1 MATTMTPLQ
10 PGTEAAAQATAFAI
24 FGSDIPLIDP
34 DDYSGSWRTT
44 LHVIT
49 EEWVGE
55 GRFEQHAARTA
66 TALNELFAT
75 QRRFGVGSPEALADG
90 TRLQPLID
98 RCRHFGITPADLRR
112 HGVQFPER

>member
-10 PGTEAAAQATAFAI
+10 PGTEAAAQAAAFAI
-24 FGSDIPLIDP
+24 FGSDIPPIGP
-34 DDYSGSWRTT
+34 EDYSGSWRTT
-44 LHVIT
+44 LHVIA

-75 QRRFGVGSPEALADG
+75 QERYGVGSPEALADG
-90 TRLQPLID
+90 TRLRPLID
-98 RCRHFGITPADLRR
+98 RCRHFGITTADLAR
-112 HGVQFPER
+112 HGARFPES